1 MHARECVIIFAHIY
15 GARGARINRGVM
27 NKKLIL
33 ILLATVLIFSSAL
46 FLVSCGEEAN
56 IKEISI
62 YSMPKTEYTL
72 GESLDLTDARLLI
85 KYDGGKESIVDVTP
99 DMLSGFDST
108 LLGKQYIKIYYANH
122 TASFSVNVSRA
133 EESGH
138 ELVTLDAKLNYVE
151 GQLLDTT
158 NIYMIVNFV
167 DGTYERI
174 DVTPD
179 MCFGFNSNRIGS
191 QTITVECVLDGT
203 VYSST
208 FAVGVTERELVGI
221 EVTSYPTKNIY
232 YVGDRSL
239 DLTGGKLFLR
249 YNSGYSDTID
259 MSDVNGNA
267 IAGLTCSWDYATVN
281 DKTIVT
287 VEYKEHTATF
297 PIKVKVRDV
306 VSFETVVPIQTQMQ
320 NLDLDL
326 TGAVIKIYYNNN
338 ESEEVALP
346 SEKVTFVGFD
356 KTQVGEQEIA
366 VKFSY
371 GGVELATGGNLEVTV
386 APREATT
393 LEIVNAPR
401 IYQDTEFKVS
411 DFTARVVFNNGER
424 GDEFNLNN
432 SMISWENNVPLTS
445 YATAGEK
452 NWYITY
458 NTVEYDYTFNVIALR
473 VQEIELYN
481 AVNVYAF
488 FEGDVDT
495 SEVRMTVTYNSG
507 RVEENVLL
515 ASSMVSFDNTVLGLQ
530 KATINY
536 TDKYESGYVTDLYV
550 TVVREIYSVEVSGF
564 RTEYVKGEMF
574 SPMGMEIK
582 VSYVGAGEIV
592 LVKETDEDFYS
603 LWSFRTEDSESLV
616 LNETGVQNVYLM
628 NAGLKNDVALE
639 ITVKNEFKSFGPIY
653 RQTGSGLVELD
664 TLGEVVQGT
673 SLDLTDL
680 VVLVTRE
687 GDVEYLP
694 LTEDMINYNLKDT
707 TVGERKVIVYY
718 PNKAS
723 YTGEA
728 GRTVE
733 INVNVIEKS
742 VQGIKIL
749 KNPDRT
755 LYFKDTPNATVEYD
769 GMEISLVFDNGTF
782 ESIDVTATINSGA
795 LRIQSIDFVENGEKE
810 VEVTYL
816 YVNTAGGEER
826 FDATFNILVVD
837 PTPVKVEW
845 KDGVVPDVRNTI
857 GADFDLNTAYYWEKN
872 TGRPLPLREKSIN
885 IYFSNSDI
893 ATSTTIAE
901 ILEECAELGISYLS
915 VKDYN
920 SNQVGDEPQN
930 AHIVFGDNVD
940 VSLTVSIKVSSRTL
954 YRIELLYFGEP
965 LESGETLSVIQGAQI
980 DLAPLALRLVFS
992 DGSVSEI
999 PMEASYVNVSDANV
1013 GGYNVNDPNLG
1024 ERTVTISYTY
1034 ANETAPVTQNVVFD
1048 VKETSLTKIEIN
1060 DIPKIYYI
1068 EGEAFDVSDGSVML
1082 YYDNGTTSIEFLS
1095 TFSQNSPTSSKNID
1109 TTNFN
1114 NKEFSGFSKVQ
1125 RIYVKFSGCT
1135 TSYNIYMR
1143 DRRQA
1148 EIEFKEDNV
1157 YTFTYGEVQAP
1168 VVGLNGYYAYGDT
1181 ERTISFVQDRDGI
1194 VEANEF
1200 KVEYIPQ
1207 EIWLNQTMDATVDY
1221 TVCPTTV
1228 GRYVIVVSYAG
1239 DGIHNEYQNA
1249 EKLLTINKK
1258 TVYIGF
1264 RSTEKIYGTDNPGFL
1279 LTMSNTAE
1287 TVSQDPL
1294 SLFAYDDGFMSAN
1307 FNPEAVSYDSTIAK
1321 LVDADGNVVKVD
1333 GLDCLVNAFNIV
1345 YRQKGVN
1352 VDVGLS
1358 APAGYYTIAIDN
1370 QFVSPNYNI
1379 VYKEGGFT
1387 VNPRRVKVTP
1397 ESMEYVYGG
1406 TVIPTINFSTSAIDG
1421 DDYATGIYGNDT
1433 LQGSLSRDNVS
1444 ANSVGSYDV
1453 NIGSLQTYNPNYKI
1467 EFVKGVATV
1476 TILPRTIYVKVDS
1489 IIRTYGEVISN
1500 EPTFNFYSDAA
1511 CTVTDN
1517 AFAKGDN
1524 LATIGNIVYNY
1535 ENTVNGAKV
1544 DQYTNAGEYPVFC
1557 TIDMSGSGAGNYTVK
1572 SVKGIVEVTRRP
1584 VAVKAL
1590 ATEKVYG
1597 SLDPV
1602 LNYEVTSIANIVESG
1617 LILNANGQLET
1628 LEGKLERASGENYG
1642 NYTINVGTLGANSNY
1657 EIRFTSSQFS
1667 ILRKDIFVAI
1677 EPVALSKV
1685 YDGKVP
1691 SIDVAFDAETG
1702 KNTMFKLYESRD
1714 EGAAEYNAQDNVYN
1728 LISFSFVGGSKN
1740 AGDYRINVQ
1749 VNSNNYSVQ
1758 MYAENGYFY
1767 TITKRKIAITRDE
1780 FTGLPDGLEYKG
1792 SAYTFSANINI
1803 NDLQQVYNL
1812 DGTPATDDNNNPIYD
1827 TSNVTLSIS
1836 EATDAK
1842 TYVVDILE
1850 VEDKNYEI
1858 DFERTQSIEF
1868 TIVPRI
1874 IQVVILTNAENNTI
1888 EREFNNQTA
1897 YVAGN
1902 ECSLE
1907 NLINETDRIQ
1917 YELGFFTGENEVS
1930 PMDVRFD
1937 LNGDVIGY
1945 DIRIKDGTLN
1955 KNFIVQLKEDY
1966 KFKIVPKEVVLRV
1979 NANNLKKSYDGNEPS
1994 LTTAMFQTATGVTG
2008 FDSNSVTFS
2017 FVRETQ
2023 DGRDNT
2029 SVGTYSVSVACSNRN
2044 FSVRTQESYVYQI
2057 EAANVSVSI
2066 SSSALEKAYDGKEF
2080 SFTYNDL
2087 SFGLSQGTAPIIHN
2101 FRYGTEY
2108 EEFDAKIQELKLA
2121 IQDLDNQLGLVDFA
2135 ETTYALSNLSTSEVK
2150 ANTLYNILVN
2160 ESRNPMQTENT
2171 TAILNA
2177 LSQSINSDANRSVI
2191 YNIQKAKTYLQENKK
2206 LEAQSAYLVC
2216 LESLKAIKDTFSK
2229 EESYCAFIL
2238 GDASDNTTVEVGVH
2252 KFDVIFKD
2260 YNRNF
2265 KLLNTNKTITILKHT
2280 LLVNVNAIEITY
2292 GFDIYDADNNF
2303 TIPYELFDP
2312 RSNEV
2317 IDTSELQIA
2326 GAPIVTGVKNVGRY
2340 SIDVSSISILE
2351 DDGSG
2356 NLVASPN
2363 YELVVGTVEE
2373 LTVNKA
2379 KLSVK
2384 ILDVKDENLFVYGKT
2399 VESSQL
2405 NGEYELFVIDEG
2417 GHIDNSAENP
2427 YRIEALAWAAENGYG
2442 DLHETKIFE
2451 LYFGRLYYGESLTD
2465 VLKTTGVRY
2474 NCYISGNNGT
2484 QIFDTT
2490 SFDAGDYP
2498 LSATGFRAD
2507 NYDVKVIPGVLTVA
2521 KRQLSIYTQYT
2532 DEYEGEYIG
2541 YYEKEYG
2548 NSSINYIYS
2557 GFHSS
2562 DTPSSVPV
2570 FVDLGEG
2577 EQGEQVATLKDMQWS
2592 YSPDT
2597 YEGEVE
2603 IDPLLPTTPVRDS
2616 LLAITPSSYGYV
2628 MKNYE
2633 INFVTIGI
2641 RITKAQ
2647 LSCTVKPVNGAMIT
2661 SIYMDLPTEADY
2673 EFSYTGFKNED
2684 DESIITT
2691 KPTVSFKDGPNFYN
2705 KGTHQLDSRAFDTSS
2720 IDLQNYELVVEPFQY
2735 LVEAR
2740 SVYVKLEG
2748 VDPVMSDTYNKFVLS
2763 PYLAE
2768 IEGTTSESSST
2779 VVVNKANIYG
2789 GQYGK
2794 NHFRFTIEGVTS
2806 EIQTAFDSYT
2816 VQYFTNSDGG
2826 VKFDVENDGTKYKEI
2841 YRYNELYKHGISA
2854 LSINYETGKGIARLN
2869 GMIINTENFKFV
2881 YEEFEVQVYN
2891 AIAAVAAG
2899 INNDEKL
2906 VAGDLSLTEE
2916 EINQKINFHIF
2927 NYAIDTSPTAMTV
2940 AEMLS
2945 QGILKVSG
2953 SLPSVTSKTV
2963 LMTYTLSNPQY
2974 DYVLSTAFDAS
2985 DDFYN
2990 YYYSMDTTSNVAVT
3004 DSRPRVYDY
3013 SSVATCTLP
3022 IRFYPEAT
3030 TSVTNPALSG
3040 GVSYGQEV
3048 SFNNTTTVTVQETLY
3063 NAMRLEFSLKSNSTT
3078 ATNGLELAFNGLNG
3092 NAVITLVFNFGVGN
3106 AVGVRVND
3114 NGNVQEGTY
3123 SLEIG
3128 NLFDGRLHE
3137 IKAYLDKE
3145 NRTII
3150 LAVDGASGEIL
3161 DLRGLISN
3169 PEYLVESSSL
3179 ALTFKGSAVVKSL
3192 TLSEQGLYDGVG
3204 AHIRIPVKSDNTIR
3218 VNASTYD
3225 YAVSVSSLGAFFGL
3239 TNMDASYTAE
3249 YYVNGVKC
3257 EGESVR
3263 LVRGAHLVELAL
3275 YKDGVL
3281 VDYDAVTVVVNRKRT
3296 PFYTP
3301 LSSSSAKSA
3310 AAGSVIPFYTV
3321 KSDYVAEAGQDATL
3335 VASSTAEQSYI
3346 LLNSLETAFGY
3357 TSNYLRFAFCLD
3369 PVALYDAEN
3378 KVANFAQG
3386 TYKFEMDLVSNASMT
3401 LQDAF
3406 ANRVTNYVGAS
3417 LEFTRNQTSDV
3428 QFGSTN
3434 DGYTYDVKLLT
3445 YTGGDVI
3452 ESVDIATGITSN
3464 AFEVTLYRDRTDYM
3478 FGKGGALI
3486 LIKNLLNGTTTE
3498 LNWLDKSE
3506 LNIFAI
3512 LRGSG
3517 ERLTV
3522 LDCDFEGGANAN
3534 VEYLLNDTVVT
3545 ASESVTMNAGDTI
3558 KSSLSLSTFDTL
3570 TFAYTIP
3577 SGYVPA
3583 EGDSIK
3589 FTVADYN
3596 GQTMNGMYITYLP
3609 NTNELTFYF
3618 SYKVNGNGINFVTQ
3632 RQTLTVPLTEGRHT
3646 LTVKFNKELNSTV
3659 ASNFVG
3665 GDNATNLVGITE
3677 TLGNV
3682 VHYSE
3687 ILVSV
3692 DDEQVTFYA
3701 PLYNSVGLWIMENGT
3716 RFGETNDYSYIEG
3729 VPSDYV
3735 PTFISLHNTVEIT
3748 STMSVEVNGFM
3759 LTEGDCNAFA
3769 NKGVTENPII

>member
-1 MHARECVIIFAHIY
+1 MHAREYVIIFAHIY
-15 GARGARINRGVM
+15 GARGARNNRGVM

-62 YSMPKTEYTL
+62 YSMPRTEYAL
-72 GESLDLTDARLLI
+72 GESLDLTDARLLV

-108 LLGKQYIKIYYANH
+108 LLGTQYIKIYYANH
-122 TASFSVNVSRA
+122 TAVFSVNVSRA

-158 NIYMIVNFV
+158 NVYMIVNFV

-174 DVTPD
+174 DVTPE
-179 MCFGFNSNRIGS
+179 MCSGFNSNRIGS
-191 QTITVECVLDGT
+191 QTITVECVLDGV

-208 FAVGVTERELVGI
+208 FAIGVAEKELVGI

-249 YNSGYSDTID
+249 YDSGYSDTID

-267 IAGLTCSWDYATVN
+267 IAGLTCSWDYATVS
-281 DKTIVT
+281 DKTVVT
-287 VEYKEHTATF
+287 VEYQEHTATF

-306 VSFETVVPIQTQMQ
+306 VSFETIAPIQTQMQ

-326 TGAVIKIYYNNN
+326 TGAVLKIYYNNN
-338 ESEEVALP
+338 EWEEVALP

-356 KTQVGEQEIA
+356 KTLVGEQEVS

-371 GGVELATGGNLEVTV
+371 GGVELATGGSVRLTV
-386 APREATT
+386 APREAST

-401 IYQDTEFKVS
+401 IYQDTTFNVS
-411 DFTARVVFNNGER
+411 DFTARVVFNNGEK
-424 GDEFNLNN
+424 GDEFNLNDG
-432 SMISWENNVPLTS
+432 MISWENNVPLTS
-445 YATAGEK
+445 YSTAGEK

-458 NTVEYDYTFNVIALR
+458 NTVEFDFKFNVIALR
-473 VQEIELYN
+473 VQNVELYN
-481 AVNVYAF
+481 AVNVHAF
-488 FEGDVDT
+488 YEGDVDT
-495 SEVRMTVTYNSG
+495 SDVRMTVTYNSG
-507 RVEENVLL
+507 LVVENVLL
-515 ASSMVSFDNTVLGLQ
+515 PSSMVSFDNTVLGLQ

-536 TDKYESGYVTDLYV
+536 TDKYESGYVTDLYL
-550 TVVREIYSVEVSGF
+550 TVVREIYSVEVSGY
-564 RTEYVKGEMF
+564 RKEYVKGETF
-574 SPMGMEIK
+574 SALGMEIK

-592 LVKETDEDFYS
+592 VVKEVDEDFYS
-603 LWSFRTEDSESLV
+603 LWSFRTEESESLV
-616 LNETGVQNVYLM
+616 LNEVGVQNVYLM

-639 ITVKNEFKSFGPIY
+639 VTVKNEFKSFGPVY
-653 RQTGSGLVELD
+653 RQTASGLVELD

-673 SLDLTDL
+673 RLDLTDL
-680 VVLVTRE
+680 VVMVTRE

-694 LTEDMINYNLKDT
+694 LTEDMVNYNLKDT

-718 PNKAS
+718 PNKAD

-733 INVNVIEKS
+733 INVNVKEKS

-755 LYFKDTPNATVEYD
+755 LYFSNTPNATVEYD

-782 ESIDVTATINSGA
+782 ESIDVTAAINSGY
-795 LRIQSIDFVENGEKE
+795 LRIQSIDFIENGEKE
-810 VEVTYL
+810 VEVTYI
-816 YVNTAGGEER
+816 YVNSLGGEER
-826 FDATFNILVVD
+826 FDATFNIQIVD

-857 GADFDLNTAYYWEKN
+857 GADFDLSTAYYWEKN

-901 ILEECAELGISYLS
+901 ILEECLELGITYLT

-930 AHIVFGDNVD
+930 AHIVFGGDVD
-940 VSLTVSIKVSSRTL
+940 LSLTVSIKVSSRTL
-954 YRIELLYFGEP
+954 YRIELLHFGEP
-965 LESGETLSVIQGAQI
+965 LESGETLSVIQGAPI
-980 DLAPLALRLVFS
+980 DLAPLALRLIFS
-992 DGSVSEI
+992 DGSISEI
-999 PMEASYVNVSDANV
+999 PMEASYVNVSENNQ

-1024 ERTVTISYTY
+1024 ERTVTLSYTY
-1034 ANETAPVTQNVVFD
+1034 ANETTPVTQNVVFD
-1048 VKETSLTKIEIN
+1048 VKETSLIKIEIN

-1082 YYDNGTTSIEFLS
+1082 YYDNGTTSIEYLS

-1109 TTNFN
+1109 TSNFN

-1135 TSYNIYMR
+1135 TSYNVYMR

-1157 YTFTYGEVQAP
+1157 YTYTYGEAKAP
-1168 VVGLNGYYAYGDT
+1168 VIGLNGYYAYGDT
-1181 ERTISFVQDRDGI
+1181 ERTISFVQDVDGI
-1194 VEANEF
+1194 LEANEF
-1200 KVEYIPQ
+1200 TIEYIPQ
-1207 EIWLNQTMDATVDY
+1207 ELWLNQTMDPSVDY

-1239 DGIHNEYQNA
+1239 DGIHNAYQNA

-1258 TVYIGF
+1258 TIYIGF
-1264 RSTEKIYGTDNPGFL
+1264 RSTDKIYGTDNPSFL

-1307 FNPEAVSYDSTIAK
+1307 FNPEAVSYDATIAK
-1321 LVDADGNVVKVD
+1321 LVDAEGNVVKVD
-1333 GLDCLVNAFNIV
+1333 GIDCLVNAFNIV

-1352 VDVGLS
+1352 VEVGLG
-1358 APAGYYTIAIDN
+1358 AAAGYYTIAIDN

-1397 ESMEYVYGG
+1397 ESIEYVYGG
-1406 TVIPTINFSTSAIDG
+1406 TVVPTIKYSTAVIDG
-1421 DDYATGIYGNDT
+1421 DYYSTGIFGSDT
-1433 LQGSLSRDNVS
+1433 LLGSLSRDNVS
-1444 ANSVGSYDV
+1444 ENAVGSYDV
-1453 NIGSLQTYNPNYKI
+1453 NVGSLQTFNPNYKI
-1467 EFVKGVATV
+1467 EFVKGVAKV

-1489 IIRTYGEVISN
+1489 VIRTYGERIDN
-1500 EPTFNFYSDAA
+1500 EPSFNFYSDAA

-1517 AFAKGDN
+1517 AFAKGDS

-1544 DQYTNAGEYPVFC
+1544 DQYTSAGEYTVFC

-1584 VAVKAL
+1584 VLVKAL

-1602 LNYEVTSIANIVESG
+1602 LNYEVTPIENIVESG
-1617 LILNANGQLET
+1617 LIVKADGQLEI
-1628 LEGKLERASGENYG
+1628 LEGALARASGESYG

-1667 ILRKDIFVAI
+1667 ILRKEIFVAV
-1677 EPVALSKV
+1677 EPVALSKI

-1691 SIDVAFDAETG
+1691 SIEVLFDAETG
-1702 KNTMFKLYESRD
+1702 KNTTFKLYESRGED
-1714 EGAAEYNAQDNVYN
+1714 AVEYNAQDNVYN

-1740 AGDYRINVQ
+1740 AGDYRVNAQ

-1767 TITKRKIAITRDE
+1767 TISKRKVTITRNE

-1792 SAYTFSANINI
+1792 SAYAFSANISLS
-1803 NDLQQVYNL
+1803 DLQQVYNL
-1812 DGTPATDDNNNPIYD
+1812 DGTPATDDSNNPIYD
-1827 TSNVTLSIS
+1827 NSNVTLSIS

-1842 TYVVDILE
+1842 SYVVDILD

-1858 DFERTQSIEF
+1858 DFETTKSIEF
-1868 TIVPRI
+1868 TIAPRVI
-1874 IQVVILTNAENNTI
+1874 KVVVLTNAENYTI

-1907 NLINETDRIQ
+1907 NLINATDRIQ

-1955 KNFIVQLKEDY
+1955 KNFIVELKEDY

-1979 NANNLKKSYDGNEPS
+1979 NANNLKKPYDGNEPI

-2023 DGRDNT
+2023 DGKDNT
-2029 SVGTYSVSVACSNRN
+2029 SVGTYSVSVSCSNRN
-2044 FSVRTQESYVYQI
+2044 FNVRTQENYVYQI
-2057 EAANVSVSI
+2057 QAANVSVSI
-2066 SSSALEKAYDGKEF
+2066 ASSALEKAYDGKEF
-2080 SFTYNDL
+2080 RFTYNDL

-2108 EEFDAKIQELKLA
+2108 EEFDAKLQELKLA

-2135 ETTYALSNLSTSEVK
+2135 ETTYAISNLSTSEVK

-2160 ESRNPMQTENT
+2160 ESRNPMQAENT

-2191 YNIQKAKTYLQENKK
+2191 YNIQKAKAYLQENKK

-2216 LESLKAIKDTFSK
+2216 LESIKAIKDAFSR

-2260 YNRNF
+2260 FNRNF
-2265 KLLNTNKTITILKHT
+2265 KLLNTNKTITVLKHT

-2292 GFDIYDADNNF
+2292 GFDIYDEENGF

-2312 RSNEV
+2312 RSNEIV
-2317 IDTSELQIA
+2317 DVTDLQIE
-2326 GAPIVTGVKNVGRY
+2326 GTPTVSGVKNVGRY
-2340 SIDVSSISILE
+2340 AIDVSSIKILE

-2356 NLVASPN
+2356 NLVVSPN
-2363 YELVVGTVEE
+2363 YELIVGTVEE

-2379 KLSVK
+2379 MLSVK

-2417 GHIDNSAENP
+2417 GHIDNSDTNP
-2427 YRIEALAWAAENGYG
+2427 YRVEALAWAQENGYG

-2451 LYFGRLYYGESLTD
+2451 LYYGRLHYGESLTE

-2507 NYDVKVIPGVLTVA
+2507 NYDVKVLPGVLTVA

-2532 DEYEGEYIG
+2532 DEYEGENIG
-2541 YYEKEYG
+2541 YYVKEYG
-2548 NSSINYIYS
+2548 ESAISYIYS

-2577 EQGEQVATLKDMQWS
+2577 KQGEQVATLKDMQWS
-2592 YSPDT
+2592 YSTDT
-2597 YEGEVE
+2597 YEGDVEV
-2603 IDPLLPTTPVRDS
+2603 DPLLPTTPVRDS

-2647 LSCTVKPVNGAMIT
+2647 LSCTVVPVKGAVIS
-2661 SIYMDLPTEADY
+2661 SIYMDLPSEADY
-2673 EFSYTGFKNED
+2673 QFSYTGFKNED

-2691 KPTVSFKDGPNFYN
+2691 KPTVSFMNGPKFFD
-2705 KGTHQLDSRAFDTSS
+2705 KGTHQMDSRAFDTSS
-2720 IDLQNYELVVEPFQY
+2720 IDLQNYELIVEPFQY

-2740 SVYVKLEG
+2740 SVYVTLEG
-2748 VDPVMSDTYNKFVLS
+2748 VDPVMTSTYNSFSIS

-2768 IEGTTSESSST
+2768 IEGETSSSSST
-2779 VVVNKANIYG
+2779 VVVKKANIYG

-2794 NHFRFTIEGVTS
+2794 NHFRFTIEGVTAD
-2806 EIQTAFDSYT
+2806 IQSAFDSYT
-2816 VQYFTNSDGG
+2816 IQYFTTSDGG
-2826 VKFDVENDGTKYKEI
+2826 VRFDVENDGTKYKEI
-2841 YRYNELYKHGISA
+2841 YRYNELYKHGVSA

-2869 GMIINTENFKFV
+2869 GMILNTENFKFV

-2891 AIAAVAAG
+2891 TIAGVAAG
-2899 INNDEKL
+2899 ITNDDKL
-2906 VAGDLSLTEE
+2906 VANDLVLSEE
-2916 EINQKINFHIF
+2916 EINQKISFHIF
-2927 NYAIDTSPTAMTV
+2927 NYAIDTSPAATTV
-2940 AEMLS
+2940 VEMLRK
-2945 QGILKVSG
+2945 GILTVSG
-2953 SLPSVTSKTV
+2953 SMPNVTSKTV
-2963 LMTYTLSNPQY
+2963 LMTYTLNDPQY
-2974 DYVLSTAFDAS
+2974 DYVLSSAFT
-2985 DDFYN
+2985 DDFYK
-2990 YYYSMDTTSNVAVT
+2990 YYYSMDTSSDSQVSVT
-3004 DSRPRVYDY
+3004 DSRVRVYDY

-3030 TSVTNPALSG
+3030 SGVTNPSLSG
-3040 GVSYGQEV
+3040 GVTYGQEV
-3048 SFNNTTTVTVQETLY
+3048 SFSNATTVTAQETLY
-3063 NAMRLEFSLKSNSTT
+3063 NAMRLEFSLKSNGST
-3078 ATNGLELAFNGLNG
+3078 ATNGLEIAFNGTNG
-3092 NAVITLVFNFGVGN
+3092 NSVITLVFNFGVGS
-3106 AVGVRVND
+3106 AIGVRVND

-3123 SLEIG
+3123 NLEIG

-3145 NRTII
+3145 SRSII

-3179 ALTFKGSAVVKSL
+3179 ALTFKGTAVVKSL

-3218 VNASTYD
+3218 VNASTFD
-3225 YAVSVSSLGAFFGL
+3225 YSVSVSSLGAFFGL
-3239 TNMDASYTAE
+3239 TRMNESYSAE

-3257 EGESVR
+3257 ETENVR
-3263 LVRGAHLVELAL
+3263 LARGAHLVELAL

-3310 AAGSVIPFYTV
+3310 AAGTTIPFYTV
-3321 KSDYVAEAGQDATL
+3321 KSDYVASAGQDASL
-3335 VASSTAEQSYI
+3335 VASSTTEQAYM
-3346 LLNSLETAFGY
+3346 LLNSLENSFGY
-3357 TSNYLRFAFCLD
+3357 TSNYLRFAFRLD
-3369 PVALYDAEN
+3369 PVALYDAEDQ
-3378 KVANFAQG
+3378 VAKFVKG
-3386 TYKFEMDLVSNASMT
+3386 TYTFEMNLVSNENMT
-3401 LQDAF
+3401 VQEAF
-3406 ANRVTNYVGAS
+3406 ANRVTTYVGAS
-3417 LEFTRNQTSDV
+3417 LEFTRNQTRDV
-3428 QFGSTN
+3428 EFGSNNTR
-3434 DGYTYDVKLLT
+3434 YSYDVKLLI
-3445 YTGGDVI
+3445 YTGGEVI
-3452 ESVDIATGITSN
+3452 ESIDVASGITSN
-3464 AFEVTLYRDRTDYM
+3464 AFEVTIYRDRNDFK

-3486 LIKNLLNGTTTE
+3486 LVKNLLNGATTE

-3506 LNIFAI
+3506 LNIFNI

-3522 LDCDFEGGANAN
+3522 LDCDYEGGANAN
-3534 VEYLLNDTVVT
+3534 VEYLLNGKAVT
-3545 ASESVTMNAGDTI
+3545 ANESVTMNAGDTI
-3558 KSSLSLSTFDTL
+3558 KSSLALSTFDTL

-3577 SGYVPA
+3577 NGYVPA
-3583 EGDSIK
+3583 DGDSIK

-3596 GQTMNGMYITYLP
+3596 GQTMNGMYLTYLP
-3609 NTNELTFYF
+3609 KNNELTFYF

-3646 LTVKFNKELNSTV
+3646 LTVKFNKELNSAV

-3692 DDEQVTFYA
+3692 DDEQVKFYA

-3716 RFGETNDYSYIEG
+3716 RFGETNDYSYVEG